1 MWEENRAVMIV
12 KGDLTRP
19 WAPAGLI
26 KENTPPLPH
35 LENFAKAAKNS
46 LIILK
51 SSKPRPPPPPPR
63 QRSPNSLSLGEFHVC
78 VALVFIL
85 QECAARAHFIQRL
98 KSARG
103 GGVAWGLE
111 RPSETGRGVRE
122 WRGEV

>member
-51 SSKPRPPPPPPR
+51 SSKPRPPPTPPR

-85 QECAARAHFIQRL
+85 QECAARANFIQRL

-103 GGVAWGLE
+103 GGAGGV
-111 RPSETGRGVRE
+111 GVRAADRDRA
-122 WRGEV
+122 RGERVAR